1 MLTRV
6 PLDVVVLII
15 RHAVDRNAY
24 DEDWPVYQR
33 RLSQLCLV
41 CRFFRDAVQPVLWTT
56 LRVRTLEQF
65 HKVAGREGRNRH
77 LVKHVEEFRGGP
89 ELTEERMDDA
99 MIYLRHY
106 LPSLQAISLSA
117 FGLHEMG
124 LERFL
129 RFDNLRSLSLHKYN
143 RLHPMPAGSILP
155 SLETLSL
162 ARTAALLST
171 FCNILRPECT
181 PRLRHLALTLVSVDD
196 TFRRFPPPPDLSRL
210 RVVQVEGCSRAPSLY
225 HLINFEPGTLVSFAW
240 STTSLTLGRALDT
253 LGGKPDF
260 LHLNELPEYTASRPA
275 PPAYTEL
282 GDHVKYFLRAGILK
296 HVKAVFLPSKL
307 VNTDSFNDS
316 TCRGAILSLLRA
328 CRDNKTPIVLYNADR
343 DVSGEL
349 STALLR
355 HIERMDDS
363 VYSQRVHAQTAK
375 LVQEWEEYDA
385 QMAHLPTTLSN
396 MSRPTPTFCDKRPSN
411 GDPFALLY
419 PAQATSR
426 RPLRSNT
433 TTLRCTACL
442 RRTSRSRG
450 RKRRRWYS

>member
-1 MLTRV
+1 MLARV
-6 PLDVVVLII
+6 PLDIVHLVI
-15 RHAVDRNAY
+15 RHAVDRDAY
-24 DEDWPVYQR
+24 DEDWPAYQQ
-33 RLSQLCLV
+33 RLAQLCLI
-41 CRFFRDAVQPVLWTT
+41 CRFFRDAVQPLLWTT

-181 PRLRHLALTLVSVDD
+181 PRLRHLALTL
-196 TFRRFPPPPDLSRL
+196 FK
-210 RVVQVEGCSRAPSLY
+210 SRAAP
-225 HLINFEPGTLVSFAW
+225 EPQAC
-240 STTSLTLGRALDT
+240 TTSSTSSRG
-253 LGGKPDF
+253 PF
-260 LHLNELPEYTASRPA
+260 RPA

-282 GDHVKYFLRAGILK
+282 DDHVKYFLRAGILEQ
-296 HVKAVFLPSKL
+296 VKAVFLPSKL
-307 VNTDSFNDS
+307 VNTDPFNDS
-316 TCRGAILSLLRA
+316 TWRGAFLSLLRA
-328 CRDNKTPIVLYNADR
+328 CRDNEIPIILYNADR
-343 DVSGEL
+343 DLSGEL
-349 STALLR
+349 STALMR

-363 VYSQRVHAQTAK
+363 V
-375 LVQEWEEYDA
+375 
-385 QMAHLPTTLSN
+385 
-396 MSRPTPTFCDKRPSN
+396 
-411 GDPFALLY
+411 
-419 PAQATSR
+419 
-426 RPLRSNT
+426 
-433 TTLRCTACL
+433 
-442 RRTSRSRG
+442 
-450 RKRRRWYS
+450 